1 MSGPRILD
9 PTDPESI
16 RVVVDELRRGGVVA
30 IPTETVYGLAGIT
43 TNPAAIERIYALKQR
58 PSGNPLIAHVSHV
71 ADVYPL
77 IAAGSWNEKAEH
89 LANHFWPGPLT
100 LIFPRA
106 ESVPSV
112 ATGGRDSIAVRC
124 PSHPVAQR
132 VCAEVGAALSAPSAN
147 RSGAVSPTSAA
158 HVADEFSDSDLMI
171 LDGGSAEIGLEST
184 VLDVRD
190 PEHLR
195 ILRPGSITRE
205 DLESVVGSVEV
216 ISTTVQGDS
225 PGTLSSHYAPRTP
238 VHIVESAQSVGPH
251 DVFVRFAS
259 DGVAGGCRLDIDL
272 GTDVEKASRRLYAA
286 LREEDAVGAERI
298 CIEQPPAGPEWVA
311 ISDRLR
317 RASV

>member
-9 PTDPESI
+9 PAHPE
-16 RVVVDELRRGGVVA
+16 VLRAAVGVLRTGGVVA
-30 IPTETVYGLAGIT
+30 IPTETVYGLAGLT
-43 TNPAAIERIYALKQR
+43 THPAAIEHIYALKRR
-58 PSGNPLIAHVSHV
+58 PSGNPLIAHVSGID
-71 ADVYPL
+71 DVHAL
-77 IAAGSWNEKAEH
+77 IAPGSWNDKADQ
-89 LANHFWPGPLT
+89 LAHHFWPGPLT
-100 LIFPRA
+100 LILPKA
-106 ESVPSV
+106 KSVPSI
-112 ATGGRDSIAVRC
+112 ATGGRDSIAIRC
-124 PSHPVAQR
+124 PSHPVAR
-132 VCAEVGAALSAPSAN
+132 MLCAEVGEALSAPSAN
-147 RSGAVSPTSAA
+147 RSGAVSPTCAA
-158 HVADEFSDSDLMI
+158 HVADEFSDSHLMI

-238 VHIVESAQSVGPH
+238 VHVVESAQSVGPH

-259 DGVAGGCRLDIDL
+259 EGAASGCRLDIHL
-272 GTDVEKASRRLYAA
+272 GTDVEKASHRLYAA
-286 LREEDAVGAERI
+286 LREADAVGAERI

-311 ISDRLR
+311 ILDRVQ
-317 RASV
+317 RASI